1 MIITPEKNSN
11 LLKTL
16 VEFGYA
22 EYGSAIEMLMAS
34 KKTNLTKLK
43 IGYIRHA
50 IDEYRHTNLIF
61 KVLDY
66 QIKKNVGEYK
76 KEYRFEPK
84 NVILKGYIDK
94 KGFLIEKLKIKN
106 FVEFVY
112 TNEFLAKEAFKNLK
126 LSIKDAKSL
135 NVINNIMK
143 EEDGHADE
151 ALVNIDAIMI
161 DEDRHW
167 GYAKSYY
174 EKTFPNSL
182 LKIAFFRE
190 KFKNRMRLFYLKNV
204 RFLTKIFDPL
214 VHILIYVFGKIII
227 FIKIPNKINNNLM
240 NENHESVL

>member
-1 MIITPEKNSN
+1 MIITPEKNKN

-22 EYGSAIEMLMAS
+22 EYGSALEMLMAS
-34 KKTNLTKLK
+34 KKTKSTKLK

-61 KVLDY
+61 KVLDL
-66 QIKKNVGEYK
+66 QINNKIGKFE
-76 KEYRFEPK
+76 KEFRFQPK
-84 NVILKGYIDK
+84 NVVSKGYVDK
-94 KGFLIEKLKIKN
+94 DGFLIEKLKIKN

-112 TNEFLAKEAFKNLK
+112 ANEFLAKEAFKNLK
-126 LSIKDAKSL
+126 TSISDTNSL
-135 NVINNIMK
+135 EILTDIME

-151 ALVNIDAIMI
+151 ALTTLDMIMI
-161 DEDRHW
+161 DEDKHW

-182 LKIAFFRE
+182 LKIAFLRE

-204 RFLTKIFDPL
+204 NFLTKIFDPMAHFMIKL
-214 VHILIYVFGKIII
+214 FGKIVLLIE
-227 FIKIPNKINNNLM
+227 IPDLNNKNLM
-240 NENHESVL
+240 HVKKASLL